1 MPGPGEVTL
10 PKSVELLWGLGSAGS
25 RGPRRGMSLDQIV
38 DAAMAI
44 ADADG
49 LAGLSMSRVAER
61 LGFTTM
67 SLYRYVDSKD
77 TLLDLLS
84 DRVVGTPPDIPP
96 GTPWRDGLHR
106 WAWAEFRALQAHSW
120 WLDIPI
126 ATPPMGPNNMAWL
139 NAGLTAV
146 EGTNVPDQLKLQ
158 LVLNLSLYVIGRA
171 RFQRDTRNATEITGY
186 PEILARVLDPQRF
199 PALVRTLSARAFD
212 DDNVDWADADFEFC
226 LARLLDGYERFIE
239 DFPGPD
245 PD

>member
-1 MPGPGEVTL
+1 MDESGEVTL
-10 PKSVELLWGLGSAGS
+10 PKSVELLWGLGSTGS

-38 DAAMAI
+38 DAAMEL

-84 DRVVGTPPDIPP
+84 DRVVGLPPEIPP
-96 GTPWRDGLHR
+96 GTPWRDGLYR
-106 WAWAEFRALQAHSW
+106 WAWAEFRMLQAHSW

-126 ATPPMGPNNMAWL
+126 SAPPMGPNNMAWL
-139 NAGLTAV
+139 NTALTV
-146 EGTNVPDQLKLQ
+146 LDGTSVPDPLKMQ

-171 RFQRDTRNATEITGY
+171 RFQRDTQTGPEVTDY
-186 PEILARVLDPQRF
+186 PEILARVLDPDRF
-199 PALVRTLSARAFD
+199 PVLVRTLGARAFD

-226 LARLLDGYERFIE
+226 LARLLDGYERFI
-239 DFPGPD
+239 DGFPAPAAV
-245 PD
+245 